1 MKDLNK
7 NYIYTNLWNILIYII
22 IKQEFLKMKD
32 NVFIVNIKGFFFP
45 PSICD
50 NENLGNF
57 LKNKIKLF
65 MEHLFRNK
73 ICGGIWCN
81 AFGLF
86 LKGTFVMT
94 NFSRKVKS

>member
-1 MKDLNK
+1 
-7 NYIYTNLWNILIYII
+7 
-22 IKQEFLKMKD
+22 MKD

-65 MEHLFRNK
+65 MEHLFGNK

-81 AFGLF
+81 AVGLS
-86 LKGTFVMT
+86 LKGHFCHDIFFPEGEKLMYT
-94 NFSRKVKS
+94 N